1 MNSPRHALRWAVCAL
16 VAATA
21 VVVPS
26 PTSPVASVQAAPG
39 LGAGGEF
46 FPLTPTRIYD
56 SRPNEPAVN
65 EPAPGPKAATPDQP
79 TFDIPLLGQGGVPA
93 DSSRVLAVVVNIT
106 VTSPTASGWLNA
118 FAAGSPPATA
128 TSIINFTKGQTVP
141 NLAIVRPGTDG
152 KLSIRLFSSA
162 ATGSADVIVDVF
174 GWIATSANPDRGARL
189 VPVTPGRIYDSRDGG
204 SGIGQGQ
211 SIELPIRG
219 ATVGSTTVPNTADVV
234 GVVLNVTGVNNGP
247 GSVDT
252 FVAVVPDPVV
262 NRPGTS
268 NLNLAKGLVK
278 PNLVVVPVNAA
289 DGKVRL
295 FNNTGTTNLA
305 VDVVGYL
312 ERRPDETRAGRIV
325 PLSAPFRVFD
335 TREAAFGNVELGPGQ
350 AEPWSFA
357 DFVASVNIG
366 GVAVGNQM
374 AVIGNLTSA
383 SLRRQYA
390 SQAASSYVSVFPDQL
405 PTGQR
410 PATSNLNMVENVPVP
425 NLAVVKYGASS
436 TAWVYNF
443 NGYAHYLFDA
453 SAVVLAD

>member
-1 MNSPRHALRWAVCAL
+1 MSLPRHAVRWAVCAAL
-16 VAATA
+16 AATA
-21 VVVPS
+21 VVAPS
-26 PTSPVASVQAAPG
+26 PVSPVASVQAAPG

-46 FPLTPTRIYD
+46 FPLAPTRIYD
-56 SRPNEPAVN
+56 SRVESPVN

-93 DSSRVLAVVVNIT
+93 DSSRVLAVVANIT
-106 VTSPTASGWLNA
+106 VTAPSASGWLNA

-128 TSIINFTKGQTVP
+128 TSIINFTRGKTVP
-141 NLAIVRPGTDG
+141 NLAIVRPGVDG
-152 KLSIRLFSSA
+152 KLSIRLFSTERA
-162 ATGSADVIVDVF
+162 GTAEVIVDVF

-189 VPVTPGRIYDSRDGG
+189 VPVTPGRIYDSRDVGA
-204 SGIGQGQ
+204 GIGQGQ
-211 SIELPIRG
+211 SIDLPIRG
-219 ATVGSTTVPNTADVV
+219 ATVGAITVPNTTDVV
-234 GVVLNVTGVNNGP
+234 GVVLNVTGINDMS
-247 GSVDT
+247 GSADT
-252 FVAVVPDPVV
+252 FVSVVPDPVV
-262 NRPGTS
+262 SRPGTS
-268 NLNLAKGLVK
+268 NLNLSKGLVK

-289 DGKVRL
+289 DGRVRL
-295 FNNTGTTNLA
+295 FNNTGTTHLA

-325 PLSAPFRVFD
+325 PLSTPFRVFD

-390 SQAASSYVSVFPDQL
+390 SQPTASYVSVFPDQL
-405 PTGQR
+405 PAGQA
-410 PATSNLNMVENVPVP
+410 PGTSNLNTVENVPVP

-443 NGYAHYLFDA
+443 RGYSHYLFDA

>member
-1 MNSPRHALRWAVCAL
+1 MSSPRHLVRWAVCAL

-21 VVVPS
+21 MVVPS
-26 PTSPVASVQAAPG
+26 PGAPVASVQAAAG

-46 FPLTPTRIYD
+46 FPLAPVRIYD
-56 SRPNEPAVN
+56 SRVGSAVN
-65 EPAPGPKAATPDQP
+65 EPTPGPKAATPARP

-118 FAAGSPPATA
+118 FATGSPPATD
-128 TSIINFTKGQTVP
+128 TSIINFTRGQTVP
-141 NLAIVRPGTDG
+141 NLAIVRPGADG

-162 ATGSADVIVDVF
+162 AGGSADVFVDVF
-174 GWIATSANPDRGARL
+174 GWIATSANPERGARL
-189 VPVTPGRIYDSRDGG
+189 VPITPGRIYDNRPDGLG
-204 SGIGQGQ
+204 PGQ
-211 SIELPIRG
+211 SVELPIRG
-219 ATVGSTTVPNTADVV
+219 AAVGAVTVPNTADVV
-234 GVVLNVTGVNNGP
+234 GVVLNVTGINDLAGNAE
-247 GSVDT
+247 T
-252 FVAVVPDPVV
+252 FVSVVPDPVV
-262 NRPGTS
+262 TPPGTS
-268 NLNLAKGLVK
+268 NLNLSRGLVK

-295 FNNTGTTNLA
+295 YNNSGITRLA

-383 SLRRQYA
+383 SLRRQSA
-390 SQAASSYVSVFPDQL
+390 SQAVSSYVSVFPDQL
-405 PTGQR
+405 PTGQT
-410 PATSNLNMVENVPVP
+410 PGTSNLNTVENVPVP
-425 NLAVVKYGASS
+425 NLAVVKYGSSS

-443 NGYAHYLFDA
+443 RGFAHYLFDA

>member
-1 MNSPRHALRWAVCAL
+1 MSSPRHLVRWVVCAL

-21 VVVPS
+21 VVAPS
-26 PTSPVASVQAAPG
+26 PGAPVAPVQAAAG

-46 FPLTPTRIYD
+46 FPLAPARIYD
-56 SRPNEPAVN
+56 SRVGSAVN
-65 EPAPGPKAATPDQP
+65 EPAAGPKAATPDRP
-79 TFDIPLLGQGGVPA
+79 TFDIPLLGQGGVPVE
-93 DSSRVLAVVVNIT
+93 SSRVLAVVVNIT

-118 FAAGSPPATA
+118 FATGSPPATD
-128 TSIINFTKGQTVP
+128 TSIINFTRGQTVP

-162 ATGSADVIVDVF
+162 AGGSADVFVDVF
-174 GWIATSANPDRGARL
+174 GWIATSANPERGARL
-189 VPVTPGRIYDSRDGG
+189 VPIAPGRIYDNRPD
-204 SGIGQGQ
+204 GIGPGQ
-211 SIELPIRG
+211 SVELPIRG
-219 ATVGSTTVPNTADVV
+219 AVVGAVTVPNTADVV
-234 GVVLNVTGVNNGP
+234 GVVLNVTGINDLAGNAE
-247 GSVDT
+247 T
-252 FVAVVPDPVV
+252 FVSVVPDPVV
-262 NRPGTS
+262 TPPGTS
-268 NLNLAKGLVK
+268 NLNLSRGLVK

-289 DGKVRL
+289 DGKVRVY
-295 FNNTGTTNLA
+295 NNSGITRLA

-312 ERRPDETRAGRIV
+312 ERRPDDTRAGRIV

-383 SLRRQYA
+383 SLRRQNA
-390 SQAASSYVSVFPDQL
+390 NQAASSYVSVFPDQL
-405 PTGQR
+405 PAGQT
-410 PATSNLNMVENVPVP
+410 PGTSNLNTVENVPVP
-425 NLAVVKYGASS
+425 NLAVVKYGSSS
-436 TAWVYNF
+436 TAWVYNYRGF
-443 NGYAHYLFDA
+443 AHYLFDA